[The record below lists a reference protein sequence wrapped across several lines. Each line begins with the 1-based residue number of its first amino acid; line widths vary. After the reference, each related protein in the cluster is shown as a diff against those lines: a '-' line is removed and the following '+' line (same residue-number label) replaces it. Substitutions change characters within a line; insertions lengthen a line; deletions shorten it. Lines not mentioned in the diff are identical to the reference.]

1 MPRTKLTKRM
11 IDKLEPGSKDA
22 FYWDTDITGLALKV
36 TPKGK
41 KTFLIQYRLGGRGAP
56 TRKVFIG
63 PYGTVTLKKAQ
74 KEAVRLL
81 GQVADGKDP
90 ALERRL
96 ARDRSTSDRFSDVAD
111 EFIDK
116 HVSKY
121 RTAKETERMIR
132 SDVLPKWGAKSIHD
146 ISKRDVINLLDR
158 VTDRGSPIMANRV
171 LSTIRKLFKWGIS
184 QGIIT
189 TSPCAVIT
197 APHQEVSRDRVLS
210 DEELIAVIQG
220 TNETGSVFGGIIKT
234 LCFTAQR
241 LGEVAEMQWS
251 ELDLERSL
259 WTIPGDR
266 TKNGKAHFV
275 HLSNQAK
282 LILETTPRLGPFVFT
297 MNGEAPFRGFYKAK
311 HRLDGISGVTEWRLH
326 DIRRTVITGLAK
338 LGIAPHVADKVLNHQ
353 TGTISGVAAVYQ
365 RHEFLDERKTALNAW
380 GNYVQSLL
388 DKTDRDNV
396 VNIQD
401 R

>member
-116 HVSKY
+116 HVSKH

-132 SDVLPKWGAKSIHD
+132 RDVLPKWRAKSIHEHMKLAAAD
-146 ISKRDVINLLDR
+146 AIANLITPDQLSEEYIIPSIFDKRVVN
-158 VTDRGSPIMANRV
+158 
-171 LSTIRKLFKWGIS
+171 
-184 QGIIT
+184 
-189 TSPCAVIT
+189 AV
-197 APHQEVSRDRVLS
+197 AYAVAKAAAEV
-210 DEELIAVIQG
+210 
-220 TNETGSVFGGIIKT
+220 
-234 LCFTAQR
+234 
-241 LGEVAEMQWS
+241 
-251 ELDLERSL
+251 
-259 WTIPGDR
+259 
-266 TKNGKAHFV
+266 
-275 HLSNQAK
+275 
-282 LILETTPRLGPFVFT
+282 
-297 MNGEAPFRGFYKAK
+297 
-311 HRLDGISGVTEWRLH
+311 
-326 DIRRTVITGLAK
+326 
-338 LGIAPHVADKVLNHQ
+338 
-353 TGTISGVAAVYQ
+353 GVARRRPKDVT
-365 RHEFLDERKTALNAW
+365 TAKEL
-380 GNYVQSLL
+380 
-388 DKTDRDNV
+388 TTT
-396 VNIQD
+396 
-401 R
+401 